1 MRTNDRL
8 QRALRFRHLTSGVAL
23 AESIEVE
30 PATTLFA
37 DVKLFVMTFAGGFLF
52 MTIFLA

>member
-37 DVKLFVMTFAGGFLF
+37 DVKLFAMTFAGGFLF